1 MGNKGRSSHTIRG
14 GKSQGNQASILFL
27 RLSSPE
33 YSQLYLNE
41 FCFFRNLKV
50 FGLDAIVQ
58 NWRERIGV
66 EVEEIPTAIE
76 DKNRPAELS
85 KWRRDAKPASQAPFA
100 LPKLK
105 AIVPTQVRIVNK
117 KCLSISPIQSI
128 QIKKSRCSKRERSSG

>member
-1 MGNKGRSSHTIRG
+1 M
-14 GKSQGNQASILFL
+14 
-27 RLSSPE
+27 
-33 YSQLYLNE
+33 
-41 FCFFRNLKV
+41 

-117 KCLSISPIQSI
+117 KCLSQYVV
-128 QIKKSRCSKRERSSG
+128 